1 MHVGVSKSAV
11 KELTWKCLKGCRRS
25 FLKLLSELVGYEEVM
40 YIALVREEIGVVG
53 TDWSVLVIL
62 HLLKSASTAFP
73 HFCLHSLQ
81 AAERYSGLER
91 K

>member
-1 MHVGVSKSAV
+1 
-11 KELTWKCLKGCRRS
+11 
-25 FLKLLSELVGYEEVM
+25 M

-73 HFCLHSLQ
+73 PFVFTAYRLLKGIRALEESS
-81 AAERYSGLER
+81 AA
-91 K
+91 